1 MFEGANN
8 NNMEDNDPNLLV
20 DESST
25 TARIKII
32 GVGGGGGNAVN
43 NMFRQ
48 NIEGVSYV
56 VLNTD
61 NQALKKSPV
70 PKKLLIGPETT
81 HGLGAGNKPEVAR
94 AAAEESS
101 NEIAGLFDSQ
111 TDMVFITA
119 GMGGGTGTGA
129 APVVARIA
137 KEKDVLTV
145 GIVTIPF
152 LFEGEKKI
160 LKALQGAEEMKQY
173 VDALMIINN
182 ERLTEI
188 YEDFSFMNAMC
199 KADDTLTTAARSIS
213 EMVTTTEGYINID
226 MNDVKTTL
234 RDSGVAI
241 ISTGYGEGDHRV
253 TKAINDALHSP
264 LLKDRDVYRA
274 TRILL
279 NLYFSR
285 EEKDNPL
292 AISEMDEVRQFMAN
306 FDSSVVD
313 VIWGAA
319 YDDTLGAKVKVAILA
334 AGFETTIGEETISKP
349 GGSGRKSPAEYT
361 ETGKKVIEEAYGKD
375 KVAETSQ
382 ISTKNRYMVL
392 KPEEM
397 DDDNVIAAFGKPT
410 FKRDPKVMHTSA
422 MPDDEPKSQ
431 ADEQG
436 GKGSGVKIMF

>member
-1 MFEGANN
+1 MFDDTNILESEPNFSVD
-8 NNMEDNDPNLLV
+8 DNDTP
-20 DESST
+20 
-25 TARIKII
+25 ARIKII
-32 GVGGGGGNAVN
+32 GVGGGGNNAVN

-48 NIEGVSYV
+48 KIEGVSYV

-101 NEIAGLFDSQ
+101 NEIAGLFDPQ
-111 TDMVFITA
+111 TEMVFITA

-137 KEKDVLTV
+137 KEKDKLTV

-160 LKALQGAEEMKQY
+160 IKALRGAEEMKQY

-188 YEDFSFMNAMC
+188 YEDLSFMNAMC

-213 EMVTTTEGYINID
+213 EMITTTEGYINID

-234 RDSGVAI
+234 HDSGVAI

-253 TKAINDALHSP
+253 TKAIADALRSP
-264 LLKDRDVYRA
+264 LLKNRDVYRA

-279 NLYFSR
+279 NIYFSR
-285 EEKDNPL
+285 EESDSSL
-292 AISEMDEVRQFMAN
+292 GISEMNEVREFMAN
-306 FDSSVVD
+306 FDKSVVD

-319 YDDTLGAKVKVAILA
+319 YDDTLGAKVKVTILA
-334 AGFETTIGEETISKP
+334 AGFETISEEDIEPAP
-349 GGSGRKSPAEYT
+349 GKRKNPEPIDDEAIR
-361 ETGKKVIEEAYGKD
+361 VAIEDTYGPD
-375 KVAETSQ
+375 KLAQDGQ
-382 ISTKNRYMVL
+382 IATKNKYMVL

-397 DDDNVIAAFGKPT
+397 DDDDVIAAFAKPT
-410 FKRDPKVMHTSA
+410 YKRDSSVLRTSVVS
-422 MPDDEPKSQ
+422 EQPKSS
-431 ADEQG
+431 
-436 GKGSGVKIMF
+436 GSGDTGNGGGTKKITFSTT

>member
-1 MFEGANN
+1 MFSDTNILDSEPDFSVEENSA
-8 NNMEDNDPNLLV
+8 P
-20 DESST
+20 
-25 TARIKII
+25 AKIKII
-32 GVGGGGGNAVN
+32 GVGGGGSNAVN
-43 NMFRQ
+43 NMFQ
-48 NIEGVSYV
+48 QKIDGVSFV

-101 NEIAGLFDSQ
+101 NEIAGLFDPQ
-111 TDMVFITA
+111 TEMVFIAA

-137 KEKDVLTV
+137 KEKGVLTV

-152 LFEGEKKI
+152 LFEGERKI

-188 YEDFSFMNAMC
+188 YEDLSFVNAMC

-213 EMVTTTEGYINID
+213 EMITTEGYINID
-226 MNDVKTTL
+226 MRDVDTTL
-234 RDSGVAI
+234 RDSGVAV
-241 ISTGYGEGDHRV
+241 ISSGFGEGEHRV
-253 TKAINDALHSP
+253 TKAIADALRSP
-264 LLKDRDVYRA
+264 LLKNRDVYRA

-279 NLYFSR
+279 NLYFSP
-285 EEKDNPL
+285 EEKEQ
-292 AISEMDEVRQFMAN
+292 AFSISEIDEVRQFMAN
-306 FDSSVVD
+306 FDSSVD

-319 YDDTLGAKVKVAILA
+319 FDNSLGATVKVTILA
-334 AGFETTIGEETISKP
+334 AGFETALSEETLPNKKN
-349 GGSGRKSPAEYT
+349 SGRKEPDVEA
-361 ETGKKVIEEAYGKD
+361 GKKAIEEAYGSD
-375 KVAETSQ
+375 KVAETTQ
-382 ISTKNRYMVL
+382 ILTKSKYMVL

-397 DDDNVIAAFGKPT
+397 DDDNVIAAFAKPT
-410 FKRDPKVMHTSA
+410 FKRDPKTRHTQIVEDS
-422 MPDDEPKSQ
+422 PKP
-431 ADEQG
+431 AGEEH
-436 GKGSGVKIMF
+436 GKGSGMKIMF